1 MQSIVACFVLLE
13 EYHYISEGIKELVGI
28 DCQEAITQTK
38 RLLKLIHP
46 EDRTQFYLNKR
57 TFKQIL
63 QPFPLKYRVIT
74 QSGKIKWIRD
84 SSRYFPSGT
93 DGDVIVDGVILD
105 ISDVYDELYLRKQA
119 ESALRENQRLLQ
131 QIADTTLTMIYI
143 FDLCEQRDE
152 KLLHF
157 ILTNLLSNAIKCSPE
172 GGEVNLT
179 LIYQENETIFS
190 SPKLWNWHSSR
201 VSATAF

>member
-1 MQSIVACFVLLE
+1 
-13 EYHYISEGIKELVGI
+13 
-28 DCQEAITQTK
+28 
-38 RLLKLIHP
+38 
-46 EDRTQFYLNKR
+46 
-57 TFKQIL
+57 
-63 QPFPLKYRVIT
+63 VIT

-119 ESALRENQRLLQ
+119 ELALRENQRLLQ

-190 SPKLWNWHSSR
+190 SPKLWNWHSSG